1 MSKLVDQ
8 NNFEIKTINGRNYR
22 VYKEINPIF
31 YKDDQIIPNYNE
43 NNEKFKKFEEDDDV
57 DSYSGDSKF
66 LESEEEENE
75 KEIND
80 DNKDK

>member
-8 NNFEIKTINGRNYR
+8 KNVEIKTINVRNYR